1 MKHGP
6 INQRAFGQML
16 TRALVQEDYAKLRNV
31 VDKLVA
37 AGEDGQPWAIAMI
50 ADRLDG
56 KAHQS
61 VDVTTRTAESVS
73 EEHARLV
80 AESYIESLRS
90 SAGHGPKVSGGV
102 HGGDEAGLSA
112 SLPAPSDSNSPS
124 EG

>member
-6 INQRAFGQML
+6 VNQRVFGQML
-16 TRALVQEDYAKLRNV
+16 TRALVQEDYAKLRAV
-31 VDKLVA
+31 VEKLVS

-90 SAGHGPKVSGGV
+90 SAGHGPKESGGV
-102 HGGDEAGLSA
+102 HGGDEAGL
-112 SLPAPSDSNSPS
+112 PAGGAAPPDSI
-124 EG
+124 GTTAG